1 MKEAYITI
9 YNKTNEI
16 YFNKLPLINNYTSFV
31 YIELLRINFYSY
43 VIDKKYLSD
52 KMKIY
57 MKNII
62 RIENNNFQNI
72 KFALDRNLR

>member
-31 YIELLRINFYSY
+31 YIELLRIIFYSY

-52 KMKIY
+52 KMQIY

>member
-31 YIELLRINFYSY
+31 YIELLRINFY
-43 VIDKKYLSD
+43 L
-52 KMKIY
+52 
-57 MKNII
+57 
-62 RIENNNFQNI
+62 
-72 KFALDRNLR
+72 